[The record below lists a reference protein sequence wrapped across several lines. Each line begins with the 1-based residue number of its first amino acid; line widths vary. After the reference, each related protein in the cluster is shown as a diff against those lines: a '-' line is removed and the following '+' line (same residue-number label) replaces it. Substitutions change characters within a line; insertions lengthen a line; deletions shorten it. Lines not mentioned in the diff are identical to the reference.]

1 MRSAQKV
8 RWFHIVSQ
16 DYSCSIGD
24 QLEVSCCGSFWS
36 LNLFQEEALFFKT
49 TPASSLFWLPKSLC
63 CHLKKR
69 YHSPLKYTFLQKVIK
84 AMRKGSHCGLKYL
97 FFTTNLAGKYL
108 NVLLEISNGFTLL
121 KAVLNSGLS
130 LGSHPAN
137 TWLTYRVF
145 ATNNAGNVF
154 LKNLQ
159 WFHACK
165 S

>member
-1 MRSAQKV
+1 MLWLLLIAKPFPGRSFIFQNYT
-8 RWFHIVSQ
+8 SQ
-16 DYSCSIGD
+16 
-24 QLEVSCCGSFWS
+24 
-36 LNLFQEEALFFKT
+36 LFVLAPQ
-49 TPASSLFWLPKSLC
+49 KSL
-63 CHLKKR
+63 L
-69 YHSPLKYTFLQKVIK
+69 SPEEKVSLSVKVYVSAKVIK
-84 AMRKGSHCGLKYL
+84 AMRKGSNCGLKYL
-97 FFTTNLAGKYL
+97 FFSTNLPGKYL